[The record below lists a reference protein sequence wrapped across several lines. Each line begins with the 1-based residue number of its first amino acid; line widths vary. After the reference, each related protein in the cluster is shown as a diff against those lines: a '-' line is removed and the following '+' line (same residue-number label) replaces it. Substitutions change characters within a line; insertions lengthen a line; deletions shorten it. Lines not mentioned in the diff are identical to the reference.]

1 MHHAIERGDRIM
13 ISSIRDL
20 SLRAKIT
27 LSFVLIVLAGTAVST
42 SMGSR
47 IIARAMLNEA
57 AKRVRNGLDAASV
70 TYMARLESVSKSV
83 VWAASSARLAGAA
96 TSSTAA
102 DRLPAILATL
112 REENNLHF
120 LTFVDTRHGWV
131 AHGSGGH
138 ESGGAADLF
147 GDFISGALAGKVVA
161 GTEILD
167 ERTLSAEDPVLVKQA
182 VISAGGAAGQGEIR
196 SGLVLVA
203 AAPVLAESE
212 KVGVLYGGILLN
224 HNYEIVDQIKQ
235 VLYGGEQSASPE
247 AGTVSIL
254 LGDAT
259 VSTTIM
265 SGSAGR
271 SVGTRESGGVTRTVL
286 FEGKRWYDRAFLAD
300 EWSIAACEPIRSH
313 RGQIVGML
321 KVSVP
326 EKPYLAVR
334 TDMMLTFLLVA
345 AAGVLVVLGLT
356 YLITRSM
363 IHPLEEIVAA
373 SNRIAAGDLDHT
385 VNVMSSD
392 EIGHLGRSFNKM
404 VASLKTM
411 KLELEEWGRTLEEKV
426 EKRTEELVTVQAQMA
441 QSAKMASLGRLAA
454 GVAHEINNPL
464 GGILTFSMLAL
475 EDCDDEHPMRQN
487 LEIIVK
493 QTLRCRETVKGLLDF
508 ARQSS
513 QVVSKTDINSVID
526 KTLSLLE
533 GQSIFQNIKTV
544 RKLGPNLPP
553 AFIDAGQLQQVVV
566 NIVLNAVDAMEE
578 SGTLTVETL
587 PSLDGKQVLVRIS
600 DTGRG
605 ISNDILPYIFEPFFT
620 TKKVGKGTGLGL
632 SIVHGIVSRAG
643 GKVEVQSSPKG
654 TTFTVRLAIA
664 QEEDRN
670 GESDS
675 APKDAR
681 GGAGQPSDSRG

>member
-1 MHHAIERGDRIM
+1 
-13 ISSIRDL
+13 
-20 SLRAKIT
+20 LRAKIT
-27 LSFVLIVLAGTAVST
+27 LSFMLIVLGGTTVST
-42 SMGSR
+42 LMGSR

-57 AKRVRNGLDAASV
+57 VKRVRNGHDAASSMY
-70 TYMARLESVSKSV
+70 TARLESVSKSV

-96 TSSTAA
+96 SSPLAA

-112 REENNLHF
+112 RRENNLHF
-120 LTFVDTRHGWV
+120 LTFVNTAGGWV
-131 AHGSGGH
+131 AHGSGERQTGV
-138 ESGGAADLF
+138 AALPF
-147 GDFISGALAGKVVA
+147 ADFVSGALSGQVVA
-161 GTEILD
+161 GTEVLD
-167 ERTLSAEDPVLVKQA
+167 EAALNAEDPSLVKQA
-182 VISAGGAAGQGEIR
+182 IIR
-196 SGLVLVA
+196 VPRDSTGVADQHDVHSGLVLVA

-224 HNYEIVDQIKQ
+224 QNYEIVDQIRQ
-235 VLYGGEQSASPE
+235 VLYGGEQSADREP
-247 AGTVSIL
+247 GTVSIL
-254 LGDAT
+254 LGDARI
-259 VSTTIM
+259 STTIIVA
-265 SGSAGR
+265 GAGR
-271 SVGTRESGGVTRTVL
+271 AVGTRVPPEVAHTVL
-286 FEGKRWYDRAFLAD
+286 FEGKRWSDRLYLIND
-300 EWSIAACEPIRSH
+300 WSIAACEPIRNH
-313 RGQIVGML
+313 RGQVVGML
-321 KVSVP
+321 NVSVP
-326 EKPYLAVR
+326 ERPYLAVR
-334 TDMMLTFLLVA
+334 TQMMLTFLLVA

-363 IHPLEEIVAA
+363 IHPLEEIVVA
-373 SNRIAAGDLDHT
+373 SNRIAAGDLDHN
-385 VNVMSSD
+385 VNVLSSD

-426 EKRTEELVTVQAQMA
+426 EKRTEELVAVQAQMA

-513 QVVSKTDINSVID
+513 QAASKTDINSVID

-533 GQSIFQNIKTV
+533 GQSIFQNIRTI
-544 RKLGPNLPP
+544 RKLEPNLPP

-587 PSLDGKQVLVRIS
+587 PTPDTKAVLIRIR
-600 DTGRG
+600 DTGKG
-605 ISNDILPYIFEPFFT
+605 IPDDILPYIFEPFFT

-643 GKVEVQSSPKG
+643 GKVEVQSTPKG
-654 TTFTVRLAIA
+654 ATFTVRLAIA
-664 QEEDRN
+664 QEEEQN
-670 GESDS
+670 GGADS
-675 APKDAR
+675 QKSAR
-681 GGAGQPSDSRG
+681 GGVGQSPGSRG